1 MLNRNLY
8 ANALME
14 KILTS
19 TFGGDFMSSKFGA
32 NQCF

>member
-14 KILTS
+14 KIQTY
-19 TFGGDFMSSKFGA
+19 TFGGDCMSSKFGA